1 MRLAS
6 TAFALVWMA
15 TAHAAPAPAAKAEI
29 EYLLSAVATSDCR
42 FYRNG
47 TWYDAKAA
55 AAHLRLKYES
65 LAARELIRD
74 TEDFIDR
81 AATKSSLSRRDYAIK
96 CEGLAEVSSRQWLTD
111 VLISYR
117 AAHAATLATIL
128 WLTALRRDG
137 VHVKAWDFLK
147 LGLVVMPPAL
157 LLALAGLLL
166 T

>member
-6 TAFALVWMA
+6 TAIALVWIA
-15 TAHAAPAPAAKAEI
+15 AAHAAPAPAAKAEI

-65 LAARELIRD
+65 LAARELIHG

-81 AATKSSLSRRDYAIK
+81 AATKSSLSGRDYAIK
-96 CEGLAEVSSRQWLTD
+96 CEGLAEVSSRRWLTD
-111 VLISYR
+111 LLATYR
-117 AAHAATLATIL
+117 AAHADAP
-128 WLTALRRDG
+128 
-137 VHVKAWDFLK
+137 H
-147 LGLVVMPPAL
+147 
-157 LLALAGLLL
+157 
-166 T
+166 

>member
-1 MRLAS
+1 MRLVA
-6 TAFALVWMA
+6 TAIALVWIA
-15 TAHAAPAPAAKAEI
+15 AAHAAPAPAAKAEI

-47 TWYDAKAA
+47 MWYDAKAA

-81 AATKSSLSRRDYAIK
+81 AATKSSLSGRDYAIK

-111 VLISYR
+111 VLATYR
-117 AAHAATLATIL
+117 AAHAN
-128 WLTALRRDG
+128 G
-137 VHVKAWDFLK
+137 PH
-147 LGLVVMPPAL
+147 
-157 LLALAGLLL
+157 
-166 T
+166 